1 MRKKCVVPEEGRFSH
16 RCLLTE
22 GNSKLIFLG
31 SLRSRKATK
40 AFDLPKLF
48 LRLRTKFHTSDF
60 PMTLAK
66 WFFENSLVDSKGL
79 EFYHRHWEFLRML
92 GRNPPLLRHTL
103 QAKGLRRWYK
113 LGTSSKPFFPRISF
127 PSNTKSTCRKLLFR
141 VRRTG

>member
-1 MRKKCVVPEEGRFSH
+1 MLYHPLEIQFYRAPIRELHALRHGSLPELILTEPHNWTFGRFDQHRRWSNQSVPQNAFEVRNKCVMPEEGRFSH
-16 RCLLTE
+16 RCLLIE

-66 WFFENSLVDSKGL
+66 WFFDNSLVDYKGL
-79 EFYHRHWEFLRML
+79 EFYHH
-92 GRNPPLLRHTL
+92 H
-103 QAKGLRRWYK
+103 
-113 LGTSSKPFFPRISF
+113 
-127 PSNTKSTCRKLLFR
+127 
-141 VRRTG
+141 